1 MRRSTTRPLRW
12 LMQGDTGDERLTGH
26 LTTILSVSGGMVG
39 VCLSAIG
46 ILGVIKAMK
55 RVDTICD
62 DLLAVDAVLFLS
74 AAILSFLVVRTPL
87 WRRRHRVAVVVD
99 GIFCMA
105 LVGMVT
111 VCGLLVWVVL

>member
-1 MRRSTTRPLRW
+1 
-12 LMQGDTGDERLTGH
+12 MQGDTGDERLTGH

-46 ILGVIKAMK
+46 ILGVTKALR

-62 DLLAVDAVLFLS
+62 DLLAVDAFFFLS
-74 AAILSFLVVRTPL
+74 AAILGFLVVRTPL
-87 WRRRHRVAVVVD
+87 WKGRQRAAVVID
-99 GIFCMA
+99 GIFCVA

-111 VCGLLVWVVL
+111 VCGMLVWVVL